1 MKKFLAAAMAV
12 GMAAALVLATPM
24 SAFAW
29 VHKKLNNGMTIEVN
43 DTFRITQNAAKQG
56 QLEGTIFKKPA
67 VIIMGKD
74 DSMDWSELTDA
85 AILKALT
92 SGTKSS
98 LQGFKVVDQGEGGIG
113 DYEGRYCAFDAKVKG
128 TPMHGYLSFAVAEG
142 ELYSVIMLYAAG
154 GDEVDEVAATIVGSA
169 YVAE

>member
-74 DSMDWSELTDA
+74 DWSELTDA

-169 YVAE
+169 NFAE

>member
-1 MKKFLAAAMAV
+1 MKKFLAAAMAA

-24 SAFAW
+24 SALAW
-29 VHKKLNNGMTIEVN
+29 IHKELKNGMTIEVN
-43 DTFRITQNAAKQG
+43 DTFKITQNTPAQG

-74 DSMDWSELTDA
+74 DSMDWSELSDA

-92 SGTKSS
+92 SGTKTS
-98 LQGFKVVDQGEGGIG
+98 LSGFKVVDQGDSAIG

-128 TPMHGYLSFAVAEG
+128 TAMHGYLSFAVAEG

-154 GDEVDEVAATIVGSA
+154 GDEVDEVASTIVGSA
-169 YVAE
+169 NFAE